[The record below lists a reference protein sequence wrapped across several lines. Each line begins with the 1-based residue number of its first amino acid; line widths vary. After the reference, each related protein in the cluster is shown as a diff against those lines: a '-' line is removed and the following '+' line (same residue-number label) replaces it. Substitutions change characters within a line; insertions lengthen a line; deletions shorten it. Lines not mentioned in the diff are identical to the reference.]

1 MTRDET
7 IALFLECEAKRKEA
21 REAALAQGADEVD
34 VLNAAHDAAKV
45 HWNAWAD
52 SMLARRKAL
61 EESETGK
68 RRNAR
73 LDRGGGRRLLQC
85 TFSNFTFKWVGA
97 AQKLVDTQEITNRSV
112 GTPLEEWR
120 RKKYPVKQLVMEG
133 SRRGAELQM
142 TCYVFPGTA
151 NFAEARFKGYV
162 SFMGATF
169 LDCASFE
176 GTIFKRGAG
185 LCADFRDGAIFWDAV
200 FSEEVSFYRSSFSG
214 SPAQFRGTNFFN
226 ATTSFE
232 SAVFKA
238 RADFGTVT
246 FGNFARF
253 DDVSFMDDA
262 DFREVTFKGGTTFAH
277 STFEKRSLFRR
288 ATFEKSADFSGANF
302 KDEALFSKASFSGDI
317 RFHSTTFCKSTFFRD
332 TRPCRQLRR
341 VRQATPD
348 QKSCAAFVAVVSLG
362 FPNHFF
368 SNS

>member
-61 EESETGK
+61 EESKPENAET
-68 RRNAR
+68 RAWIEAAAV
-73 LDRGGGRRLLQC
+73 D
-85 TFSNFTFKWVGA
+85 FSSVHFQISPSNGLERP
-97 AQKLVDTQEITNRSV
+97 KLVDTQEITNRSV

-151 NFAEARFKGYV
+151 NFAEARFEGYV

-348 QKSCAAFVAVVSLG
+348 QKLCAAFIAVVSLG
-362 FPNHFF
+362 IPKSLFL
-368 SNS
+368 